1 MIPGLLGS
9 AKFIAKAA
17 RRSGVGFARKSV
29 VSPLCEFVVIRL
41 LARAEFVDRRGKFV
55 DL

>member
-1 MIPGLLGS
+1 MQCG

-17 RRSGVGFARKSV
+17 RRSRAGFARNSV
-29 VSPLCEFVVIRL
+29 VSHLCEFVVIRL
-41 LARAEFVDRRGKFV
+41 LARAEFVDRRGNFV